1 MIRIQKSDIITKIQL
16 IFLPKYGGNT
26 LSPVLFTQ
34 IQQKQLEKLLKCLYY
49 CLELP
54 ISALDESGDI
64 ICEFGRPISFC
75 RCFKKMLPRQ
85 SAREDSCQK
94 LHAEAGRR
102 AMKSGTPFIFSCHAS
117 LRHLSFPLNS
127 GKQRFGSILVG
138 PFLTEE
144 PEPDMFVD
152 ISKRYSPE
160 ARELLELY
168 KEAESVPR
176 ITPERAEQISWLI
189 SYLFSPYLSPETA
202 IPHAMVQEEERET
215 DRSDLQN
222 GTDVIEKAITYM
234 KQHYNQHLTLKETA
248 GHVELN
254 PSYFSTLFKQSCGS
268 SFKEYLNYIRIE
280 EGKKL
285 LAGTDISIL
294 DIAIAIG
301 FEDQSYFTKVFK
313 KYTGLT
319 PKQYR
324 G

>member
-1 MIRIQKSDIITKIQL
+1 M
-16 IFLPKYGGNT
+16 N
-26 LSPVLFTQ
+26 PVLYTQ

-54 ISALDESGDI
+54 VSALDESGNI
-64 ICEFGRPISFC
+64 ICEFGRPLSFC

-94 LHAEAGRR
+94 LHADAGRR
-102 AMKSGTPFIFSCHAS
+102 AMKSGSPFIFSCHAS

-127 GKQRFGSILVG
+127 GRQRLGSILVG

-144 PEPDMFVD
+144 PEPGLFVD
-152 ISKRYSPE
+152 IAKRYAPE
-160 ARELLELY
+160 TGDLLELY
-168 KEAESVPR
+168 KEAESVPV
-176 ITPERAEQISWLI
+176 IIPEKAEQISWLI
-189 SYLFSPYLSPETA
+189 SYIFSPLLAPTPGASVPQT
-202 IPHAMVQEEERET
+202 MVQDGNGTTDEE
-215 DRSDLQN
+215 DKK
-222 GTDVIEKAITYM
+222 GTDVIENAIAYM
-234 KQHYNQHLTLKETA
+234 KQHYDGPLTLKETA
-248 GHVELN
+248 SHVELN

-268 SFKEYLNYIRIE
+268 SFKEYLNTIRIE

-285 LAGTDISIL
+285 LTTTDSSIL

-324 G
+324 GQIF